1 LSRSLNSADERV
13 IEKLSRLS
21 TGASALTIA
30 KAALG
35 SQARRHSV
43 DSLNMIG
50 LAIAARL
57 CGQQIL
63 RPTKTNQFVLNQG
76 RRGRVWIR
84 TLF

>member
-1 LSRSLNSADERV
+1 MSPLRPGDELVIERLSRS
-13 IEKLSRLS
+13 S
-21 TGASALTIA
+21 TGASALRIA

-35 SQARRHSV
+35 SKARRHSV

-63 RPTKTNQFVLNQG
+63 RPTKTNQFVLNRETGLDQAG
-76 RRGRVWIR
+76 
-84 TLF
+84 